1 MIPSDLLRRL
11 RPGMRVKIILAFF
24 AFGSAVSVALAFAS
38 YKILEDKL
46 FRELQGRARN
56 MAFLT
61 ALSVDRG
68 ALSELLAALKS
79 GAAEGQL
86 RAVEQGAAYRRISD
100 QLNIAR
106 EAEERLVR
114 YVYIIA
120 PGAAPGEGRYVAD
133 ADLLAALA
141 KGADAEAVSH
151 LGQSIDI
158 AAYPTMRAA
167 LERGENL
174 SEEEFVND
182 PEFGVNSVS
191 GYAPIF
197 GADGKTPIA
206 LVGLDMIDSDV
217 RDALTDVTRLSLLL
231 VSAAILVALVTSIV
245 LGALFTRGILDLER
259 VVRRF
264 GDRDFDVRAHIDS
277 SDEVGR
283 LGFSFNSMAE
293 TIQEYSAQLEKLLAA
308 YGRFVPH
315 DVLRLLGKDSILDVR
330 LGDQVQRDM
339 TVLFSDIRSFTT
351 LSEQMTPAENFA
363 FINSYLSRVGPVI
376 RAENGLIDKYIG
388 DAVMALFPTRADHA
402 VKASLVMLQT
412 VREYNIHRRQRGFDS
427 IRIGV
432 GLHTGPLM
440 LGTVGE
446 EQRMDA
452 TVISDTVNLASR
464 LEGLTKYYEATLIVS
479 EATLLALNNRNDF
492 GFRFLDEVQVKG
504 KTESIRIYEI
514 YEADSAAV
522 VEARRSGMSAYVE
535 AVRHYRRGRFAEARE
550 LFEGLAA
557 GGLDGAA
564 RIYMQRCTERLS
576 DDSTPTGWRPV
587 EALDSK

>member
-24 AFGSAVSVALAFAS
+24 AFGSAVSIALAYAS

-61 ALSVDRG
+61 ALSLDRG
-68 ALSELLAALKS
+68 ALNELLGALQP
-79 GAAEGQL
+79 GASDAQL

-100 QLNIAR
+100 QLNVAR
-106 EAEERLVR
+106 QAESRLVR
-114 YVYIIA
+114 YVYVIA

-141 KGADAEAVSH
+141 QGEEDAVSH

-158 AAYPTMRAA
+158 AAYPIMRAA

-174 SEEEFVND
+174 SEEEFVHD

-197 GADGKTPIA
+197 GADGKTPVA

-217 RDALTDVTRLSLLL
+217 RAALTDVTRLSLWL
-231 VSAAILVALVTSIV
+231 VSAALLVALITSIV
-245 LGALFTRGILDLER
+245 LGAFFTRGILDLER

-293 TIQEYSAQLEKLLAA
+293 TIQEYSSQLEKLLAA

-402 VKASLVMLQT
+402 VKASLAMLKT
-412 VREYNIHRRQRGFDS
+412 VREYNEHRRTRGFDS

-479 EATLLALNNRNDF
+479 EATLLALSNRNDF
-492 GFRFLDEVQVKG
+492 GFRFLDQVQVKG

-514 YEADSAAV
+514 FEADSPAV
-522 VEARRSGMSAYVE
+522 VEARRNGMNAYVE

-564 RIYMQRCTERLS
+564 RIYMQRCAERLS
-576 DDSTPTGWRPV
+576 GSTPVDWRPV